1 MRMSPEVKE
10 KEGVATPPEDLT
22 FDGIHTRLD
31 AQLHTFQITDASEIC
46 QLLHREPKPLNL
58 ELCAT
63 YVKAKMIELGRSLT
77 PGQRSHAANEVLGAY
92 PDEYLMEPLPTPR
105 QYCKEND
112 LNGTVRANLRTV
124 FSTTVDNSRKELSED
139 FEAGDFED
147 CGLGLSD
154 EEIMARVEEFVEG
167 RDDELR
173 RQVDYVK
180 EIFPEKEPS
189 NSLTSRIGGIVLRRE
204 ERRPEAIRP
213 ETSKEAGLI
222 ESALFRL
229 KQLLEQQ
236 LNQGEAD
243 VADIICAELEP
254 ALTERLSDHFRGIYD
269 ELASEYASELGADVE
284 EAFHASRGKDKHIS
298 LSERL
303 RLRQEAEDDQTEAE
317 EEVSADQT
325 TEATDHRLRVSNLG
339 EAAVDFGWSQDEA
352 FEVSL
357 MRENGNALMFL
368 TAMSPKAGSIS
379 EAVRKQKA
387 DAAIFDRLWRQA
399 RQIELS
405 NARGV
410 HPYID
415 NVKNIS
421 RSSLEDLLVLKFGN
435 LQHNAKRVYYVKT
448 TVDRYAPL
456 AAMVEGQGLEGNL
469 PLLIRIG
476 ETDKAHQIQLYGD
489 FGITRPRAHGVGSV

>member
-1 MRMSPEVKE
+1 MQMSPEVME
-10 KEGVATPPEDLT
+10 KEGAAAPPEDLT
-22 FDGIHTRLD
+22 FDGIHTALD

-77 PGQRSHAANEVLGAY
+77 PGQRSHAAREVLNAY

-124 FSTTVDNSRKELSED
+124 FSTTVDESRKELSED

-154 EEIMARVEEFVEG
+154 EEIMAYVQDFVEG

-173 RQVDYVK
+173 QQVDYIK

-189 NSLTSRIGGIVLRRE
+189 SSLTSRIGGIVLRRDE
-204 ERRPEAIRP
+204 RPEAIKP
-213 ETSKEAGLI
+213 KTSKEAGLI

-236 LNQGEAD
+236 LNQSEAD
-243 VADIICAELEP
+243 VADLICAKLEP

-269 ELASEYASELGADVE
+269 ELASEYASELGTDVE
-284 EAFHASRGKDKHIS
+284 EAFHAARGKDKHIS

-303 RLRQEAEDDQTEAE
+303 RLRQEAEDDQTEPE
-317 EEVSADQT
+317 EEVSADQATET
-325 TEATDHRLRVSNLG
+325 TDNGLRIIKLG
-339 EAAVDFGWSQDEA
+339 ETTVDLGWAEGDT

-421 RSSLEDLLVLKFGN
+421 RSSLKDLLVLKFGN
-435 LQHNAKRVYYVKT
+435 LQHNAKRVYYAKT

-456 AAMVEGQGLEGNL
+456 ANMIEGQGLESNL